1 MNVPTGIALRMLAR
15 ATWNLW
21 RKNPLSVSFE
31 ITHSCTA
38 NCWHC
43 NWGGP
48 IKETRRTPGEYAA
61 ISRKL
66 NPVVVNISGGEPL
79 ARGDV
84 EDVVRAIARPGR
96 LPWMVVVSNGSNLTP
111 AKFQRL
117 KAAGMHQLSLS
128 IDFPDDRH
136 SQFRRIPGLFDHLD
150 RTVPACVALGQDDD
164 ILLNCC
170 ITAWN
175 YRTLPDIVRV
185 AARWGVPVNFSAY
198 TPLRMD
204 DTSGL
209 VKNKGTAEVE
219 QLHTAIEQVIELRRQ
234 GFPVYTAERTLWKF
248 YRFLIEGSAPGCKAG
263 YKFVVINP
271 DGRMTPCA
279 MVMAYFDD
287 HRAMQRDFSRHN
299 DCSACYISTRA
310 NTEKSPRELLG
321 DNLAVLGQMLHLGR
335 NGRSAT
341 PATAA
346 ATARPAP
353 ARPTSGTTAAG

>member
-1 MNVPTGIALRMLAR
+1 MNVPRGIALRMVAR

-31 ITHSCTA
+31 ITHACTA

-84 EDVVRAIARPGR
+84 DEVVRAVARPGR
-96 LPWMVVVSNGSNLTP
+96 LPWMVVVSNGSQLTP

-136 SQFRRIPGLFDHLD
+136 STFRRIPGLFDHLD
-150 RTVPACVALGQDDD
+150 RTVPACVALGQEDDV
-164 ILLNCC
+164 LLNCC

-175 YRTLPDIVRV
+175 FRTLPDIVHL

-204 DTSGL
+204 DTAGL
-209 VKNKGTAEVE
+209 VKHNGSPDE
-219 QLHTAIEQVIELRRQ
+219 LRGAIEQVIALRRA
-234 GFPVYTAERTLWKF
+234 GFPVYTSERTLWKF
-248 YRFLIEGSAPGCKAG
+248 YRFLIEGSAPGCQAG
-263 YKFVVINP
+263 YKFVVVNP
-271 DGRMTPCA
+271 DGRLTPCA

-299 DCSACYISTRA
+299 TCEACYISTRA
-310 NTEKSPRELLG
+310 NCEKRPRELIADHLT
-321 DNLAVLGQMLHLGR
+321 VLRQIFGRRAPSGQAPSPHQ
-335 NGRSAT
+335 AE
-341 PATAA
+341 
-346 ATARPAP
+346 ARDPLPVRQQGGALP
-353 ARPTSGTTAAG
+353 

>member
-1 MNVPTGIALRMLAR
+1 MNVPRGIALRMVAR
-15 ATWNLW
+15 SAWNLW

-31 ITHSCTA
+31 ITHACTA

-48 IKETRRTPGEYAA
+48 IKETRRTPAEYAA
-61 ISRKL
+61 IARKL

-84 EDVVRAIARPGR
+84 EQVVRAIARPDR
-96 LPWMVVVSNGSNLTP
+96 LPWMVVVSNGSQLTP

-136 SQFRRIPGLFDHLD
+136 SEFRRIPGLFDHLD
-150 RTVPACVALGQDDD
+150 RTVPACVALGQEDDV
-164 ILLNCC
+164 LLNCC

-175 YRTLPDIVRV
+175 YRTLPEIVHL
-185 AARWGVPVNFSAY
+185 AARWGVPINFSAY
-198 TPLRMD
+198 TPLRVD
-204 DTSGL
+204 DSSGL
-209 VKNKGTAEVE
+209 VKHNGSADE
-219 QLHTAIEQVIELRRQ
+219 LRAAIEQVIELRRA
-234 GFPVYTAERTLWKF
+234 GFPVYTTERTLWRF

-287 HRAMQRDFSRHN
+287 HRTMQREFSRHN
-299 DCSACYISTRA
+299 TCTACYISTRA
-310 NTEKSPRELLG
+310 NSEKSPRELLG
-321 DNLAVLGQMLHLGR
+321 DHLTELRQLLRPRRKGR
-335 NGRSAT
+335 
-341 PATAA
+341 AA
-346 ATARPAP
+346 SQPAP
-353 ARPTSGTTAAG
+353 DTRLPGPVQRREHTTAVGD